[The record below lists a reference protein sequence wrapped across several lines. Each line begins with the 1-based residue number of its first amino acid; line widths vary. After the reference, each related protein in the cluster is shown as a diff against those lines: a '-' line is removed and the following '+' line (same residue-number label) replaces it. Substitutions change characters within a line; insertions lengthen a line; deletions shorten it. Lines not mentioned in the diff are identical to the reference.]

1 MLKKDT
7 SLDMVIT
14 ALAADYRR
22 RAEEIAKNELPVRI
36 IMEYRYY
43 NTKMFN
49 AVAEIVGEA
58 DAERYISDI
67 GSGKGYSQNTD
78 IYVSEVT
85 YYKRK
90 RECKEGIARTL
101 NFI

>member
-1 MLKKDT
+1 
-7 SLDMVIT
+7 MVIT
-14 ALAADYRR
+14 SLAADYRR

-36 IMEYRYY
+36 IMEYKYY

-58 DAERYISDI
+58 DAERYIADI

-78 IYVSEVT
+78 IYISET
-85 YYKRK
+85 
-90 RECKEGIARTL
+90 IF
-101 NFI
+101 FIKHS

>member
-1 MLKKDT
+1 
-7 SLDMVIT
+7 MVIT
-14 ALAADYRR
+14 SLAADYRR

-36 IMEYRYY
+36 IMEYKYY
-43 NTKMFN
+43 NTKIFN
-49 AVAEIVGEA
+49 AVSEIVGEA
-58 DAERYISDI
+58 DAERYIADI

-78 IYVSEVT
+78 IYISETT

-90 RECKEGIARTL
+90 MECKERIARTL